1 MTHKIKSIEFDGRT
15 FWVYPVYD
23 KDGNW
28 LKTRWYSSK
37 EAAEIG
43 LTPVGILQSFTS
55 LTEAG
60 LNEQKEG

>member
-28 LKTRWYSSK
+28 LETRWFSSK

-43 LTPVGILQSFTS
+43 LPEVGIVRSM
-55 LTEAG
+55 

>member
-15 FWVYPVYD
+15 FWFLRMLD

-28 LKTRWYSSK
+28 LETRWFSSK
-37 EAAEIG
+37 EAAE
-43 LTPVGILQSFTS
+43 TEF
-55 LTEAG
+55 TEAG